1 MRVKDEVMEL
11 LRQGDSEGLE
21 RLVGETPAAVRF
33 LQGRLWDANPEIR
46 SEAAVALGAAAAVHP
61 DLGRELL
68 RQALWALNDE
78 SATNGAY
85 VLPAIGEIGRRAP
98 ELAAPFVGPMTAYL
112 WDDGLRR
119 GILEAL
125 CRIAEVAPELIDD
138 VRDRLLAVG
147 DTDNPG
153 ERACLDSLLAV
164 NRESAD
170 GE

>member
-98 ELAAPFVGPMTAYL
+98 ELATPFVGPMTAYL